1 VALDRDGLI
10 LIEPRSSAVFETM
23 AQGDVFDPG
32 GTEDTAV
39 AAMAAGLG
47 AGFTRWEAAR
57 LAGLA
62 VGIVGGKSG
71 TAVAS
76 VGELAAALASEE
88 PSEIGEPGL
97 RVEVAAQPRR
107 RGQRKT

>member
-1 VALDRDGLI
+1 
-10 LIEPRSSAVFETM
+10 M
-23 AQGDVFDPG
+23 AQGDNYDPG

-47 AGFTRWEAAR
+47 AGFTLTAAAH

-62 VGIVGGKSG
+62 VGIVGGKQG

-76 VGELAAALASEE
+76 AGELAAALAGEAGSDVG
-88 PSEIGEPGL
+88 EIGL

-107 RGQRKT
+107 RGQREA